1 MLSVL
6 LGLSLIAGGALV
18 LLAVFR
24 PDAFRAYFYR
34 SRHCPRACA
43 RRAARAADPYERVEA
58 DFREWRKQYPAL
70 LEETQAMPRVPEHV
84 G

>member
-6 LGLSLIAGGALV
+6 LGLSLIAGGALM

-24 PDAFRAYFYR
+24 PDAFRAYFHRPRHTARAVR
-34 SRHCPRACA
+34 SRRV
-43 RRAARAADPYERVEA
+43 REEDPFFKQEEW
-58 DFREWRKQYPAL
+58 FREWRKQYPAL